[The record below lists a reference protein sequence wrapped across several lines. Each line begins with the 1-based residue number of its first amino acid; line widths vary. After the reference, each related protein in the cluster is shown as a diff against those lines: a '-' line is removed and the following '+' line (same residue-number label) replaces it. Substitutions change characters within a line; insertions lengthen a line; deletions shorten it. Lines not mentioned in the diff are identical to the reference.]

1 VALLVKKDGS
11 RRFCGDYRPLNAHI
25 GQDSFPMLLID
36 DVLDQL
42 GEYAWFTTLGL
53 RSRFCQISM
62 ALEDMKKT
70 TVIIKSSLYEWN
82 VMPFELKNVANIF
95 LRIVVEGLEKL
106 VPQGFY

>member
-1 VALLVKKDGS
+1 
-11 RRFCGDYRPLNAHI
+11 
-25 GQDSFPMLLID
+25 
-36 DVLDQL
+36 
-42 GEYAWFTTLGL
+42 
-53 RSRFCQISM
+53 M